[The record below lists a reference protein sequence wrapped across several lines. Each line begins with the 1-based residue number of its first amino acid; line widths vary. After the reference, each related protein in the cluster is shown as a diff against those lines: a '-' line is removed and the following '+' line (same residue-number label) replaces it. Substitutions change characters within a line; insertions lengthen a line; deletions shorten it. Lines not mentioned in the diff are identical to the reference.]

1 MAGQNSKMK
10 KGRKAKSGG
19 GKKKTPR
26 AARPP
31 RETEEEEYSGTMM
44 GLRSGFK
51 KVAAGESSSKKGN
64 PIWNWLS
71 WAALAAAALFVLN
84 RFACNG

>member
-1 MAGQNSKMK
+1 MAGQNSKRK
-10 KGRKAKSGG
+10 KGQKASAGG
-19 GKKKTPR
+19 GKKSTNR
-26 AARPP
+26 APRPP
-31 RETEEEEYSGTMM
+31 REDEEEEYQGTMM

-51 KVAAGESSSKKGN
+51 KVAAGESGKKKSS

-84 RFACNG
+84 RFAC